1 MCRLMIE
8 FSGTNRSYC
17 YVRYTK
23 PEEAREAIRKLHNF
37 PIRPGCCLAITRSVD
52 NRKLCLKLS
61 GSLEV
66 DPAKVGTDCLNFRY
80 NDVHFRW
87 RMN

>member
-1 MCRLMIE
+1 MLLCRLMIE

-61 GSLEV
+61 GSLEM
-66 DPAKVGTDCLNFRY
+66 DPAKVGTRLSNLSLQQYSF
-80 NDVHFRW
+80 
-87 RMN
+87 